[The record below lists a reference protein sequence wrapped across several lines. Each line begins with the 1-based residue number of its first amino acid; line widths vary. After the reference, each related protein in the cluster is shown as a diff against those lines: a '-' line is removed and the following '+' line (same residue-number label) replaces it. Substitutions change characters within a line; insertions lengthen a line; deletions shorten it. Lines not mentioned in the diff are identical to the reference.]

1 MLRKLPEPPKK
12 PRKQTSAGYK
22 PIIEEK
28 PLAAVAPPPPT
39 EEAPAFAYAVDFACE
54 RGLFKSAVKPSLVC
68 TLAKTKEED
77 AISQWREVADGVHTS
92 SIASVKE
99 QEAKRLLIGW
109 NAQTPTPFGWEDIT
123 PQDKKSLTVEHAFIP
138 LRPAIQIGEVL
149 GLPTQGF
156 LYHFLD
162 GKLLHEYRCQGGSA
176 YHFLPTVSRAGAMN
190 PEPAQTQPLDFILA
204 LWKRNGQVVT
214 EQHLLFSREAM
225 DDQAM
230 SAVDAAFLNQHGV
243 KLDMGALVPLT
254 EGGGQRASHKAA
266 QGETLADIA
275 QQKGIALDTL
285 QALNPHYATS
295 PLESGATV
303 YTEPVGVYNH
313 GLDVGYPAPSLMLG
327 EGLFSIGHVAREKP
341 FPVVKVASS
350 NLTAFSALAPVRYA
364 IDTRE
369 SDTLDDEVVQ
379 GQHPIDDTQTFPGGV
394 LRADHTPYTLRQLR
408 DGWLYALSQ
417 DPESQAWSVA
427 EYQVLQGELFRFI
440 GDSAELRYGAVAEKG
455 QSHLLYQTDR
465 PYFLG
470 YASQRWTQRVQDF
483 YIENEQARTSWL
495 RDITGTTHRMAIDH
509 IEAQVADVGD
519 NALAPFHWS
528 CASSAVTEQDEQG
541 LITPLVQ
548 RNLNSYQYQV
558 PTLCPHHFVALDDP
572 LGDLTDLYLRLAQSV
587 LPTLQDD
594 EQHRK
599 TVVAEAIRALVRI
612 SFPPETFEGV
622 PSTQWI
628 EVEQDIDTCLEYHY
642 YQARLKQA
650 DSASGAAKAAIAAE
664 ADHVT
669 LAYPAAKARLEGHG
683 IAPTLLQ
690 SRLKEYNERRKA
702 HRQVDWAGLDQYYQ
716 SYIDT
721 HSRCVTQI
729 HRDAPILMAALT
741 TLGTEPLRFG
751 LDMGEH
757 THHLALST
765 LMDGVLN
772 DLELSAQQSE
782 ALSDELDALI
792 TEPDNL
798 LSLASYGFSPE
809 IYVKA
814 HDLLNSMD
822 LSEFVGS
829 TRIPVAGFLSAFND
843 VVGFSDPDSP
853 LFAATKGLLVP
864 LEKQINQAKQ
874 AVTTQGDKAVRN
886 MLSLRFRLLNRLM
899 KLPGLSAQRSMAMA
913 VWGQTQLSDGK
924 VLLNESLSAEQQ
936 AANARYHQLLMEA
949 KSTNAALSGVGVG
962 SREHGQLSKTLRG
975 LEKQISRYIES
986 IPVLF
991 REYESKA
998 VGKYSFTEAASKL
1011 DSQFDR
1017 IGRVDFVVASLNLI
1031 NVVSQMQTLQALQES
1046 APHPDT
1052 RRQEMTLGYSVAWFI
1067 NNTGAVIKGLSL
1079 SKIQSDTDLM
1089 ATSLKSLLSSQ
1100 SNEFRAANVLTAD
1113 RYVAHSLIAGV
1124 AGVMAAG
1131 LEGWQTMEDFAAS
1144 RSSSERWLLGGKFAA
1159 LGMQGLSWGR
1169 LVARTLST
1177 RFASLAVGSV
1187 LNGWIL
1193 AANFWGAA
1201 LYAVVTIAQ
1210 LVTKRTPLETWLNH
1224 SVWGKEPDGNLSA
1237 ADEYHALLKLLNQ
1250 PTIQSIPTKRH
1261 IVKTDSMTDTMVNFD
1276 QGITLLLP
1284 NAYEGEIVTLSVGAG
1299 FGLSDYQHFT
1309 PQELT
1314 QGKWLKDDKEPT
1326 LRRYHLPLPRAVQVL
1341 VAQGQGIVKQERVN
1355 VFVGRQ
1361 ANNPYDES
1369 DKLASF
1375 YQGQTLAGVSEH
1387 KAMTESDVPSLID
1400 NHKVQL
1406 EVPK

>member
-39 EEAPAFAYAVDFACE
+39 EEAPAFAYAMDFACE

-77 AISQWREVADGVHTS
+77 AISQWREVADGVHTR

-99 QEAKRLLIGW
+99 QEAKRLLVGW

-123 PQDKKSLTVEHAFIP
+123 PQDKESLTVEHAFIP

-190 PEPAQTQPLDFILA
+190 SEPAQTQPLDFILA

-214 EQHLLFSREAM
+214 DQHLLFSREAM

-275 QQKGIALDTL
+275 QQQGIALDTL
-285 QALNPHYATS
+285 QALNPHYSTS
-295 PLESGATV
+295 PLESGGTV

-427 EYQVLQGELFRFI
+427 EYQVLQGELFRFL
-440 GDSAELRYGAVAEKG
+440 GDSAEQRYGAVAEKG

-683 IAPTLLQ
+683 IAPALLQ

-809 IYVKA
+809 IYVNT

-864 LEKQINQAKQ
+864 LERQINQAKK

-899 KLPGLSAQRSMAMA
+899 KLPSLSAQRSMAMA

-924 VLLNESLSAEQQ
+924 VLLNEGLSGELQ

-949 KSTNAALSGVGVG
+949 KSTNAALSGVAVG

-975 LEKQISRYIES
+975 LEKQISRHIEA

-1079 SKIQSDTDLM
+1079 SKVQNNIDLM
-1089 ATSLKSLLSSQ
+1089 ESTIKLLKTGSVKGV
-1100 SNEFRAANVLTAD
+1100 EMREVLTAE

-1210 LVTKRTPLETWLNH
+1210 LVTQRTPLETWLNH

-1261 IVKTDSMTDTMVNFD
+1261 IAKTDSMTDTMVNFE

-1284 NAYEGEIVTLSVGAG
+1284 NAYEGEVVTLSVGAG

-1314 QGKWLKDDKEPT
+1314 QGTWLPDDKEPT

-1355 VFVGRQ
+1355 VFVGREP
-1361 ANNPYDES
+1361 NNPYDES

-1375 YQGQTLAGVSEH
+1375 YQGQTLAGVSEQ
-1387 KAMTESDVPSLID
+1387 KAMAESDVPLLID